1 MRINSL
7 LRKSKFLFLILLSF
21 GLNFSYVNA
30 SNDQKSN
37 LNNLENRINIKFNKY
52 ILGPGDE
59 IFINMIDIFELSG
72 VHRIDEKGF
81 IYVPRLKYVNVSGL
95 NVGELENLLID
106 SYKKYVNYPE
116 IEIRVL
122 KKRPVTV
129 MVRGEVIRPGLY
141 TLIHRDTS
149 FSTFNEESSDN
160 NITKSSDNN
169 ITNNSNNNFLNT
181 NSRNNNILNNNN
193 NISSPY
199 LFPTL
204 FEAIQKAQGITSKAD
219 LSAIKIIRLTPDSE
233 GSDRLTTEVNFLNLL
248 NSGDQT
254 QNIPL
259 ADGDLIVVKES
270 EINALD
276 QFRLAGSS
284 NLNPEFI
291 RVYLAGTFREPKG
304 AIELPQGITLAQGI
318 AVAGGLEI
326 FSSSKIEFIRFE
338 NDGNIDRR
346 FINLN
351 NIKRET
357 FISKNNPIL
366 RTGDIIRARSSSLG
380 YATEAIDKVGRPI
393 LSIFT
398 ILNLFDD

>member
-1 MRINSL
+1 MRINIL

-21 GLNFSYVNA
+21 GLNFSYAYA

-37 LNNLENRINIKFNKY
+37 LNNLEKRINIKFNKY

-59 IFINMIDIFELSG
+59 IFIKMIDIFELSG

-141 TLIHRDTS
+141 TLIHRDSS
-149 FSTFNEESSDN
+149 FSTVNEESTDN
-160 NITKSSDNN
+160 NITKSS
-169 ITNNSNNNFLNT
+169 
-181 NSRNNNILNNNN
+181 NNNILNTKSSENNILNNYNNNN

-270 EINALD
+270 EITALD

-291 RVYLAGTFREPKG
+291 RVYLAGNFREPKG

-326 FSSSKIEFIRFE
+326 FSSSKIEFIRFK

-366 RTGDIIRARSSSLG
+366 RSGDIIRARSSSLG
-380 YATEAIDKVGRPI
+380 YATKAIDKVGRPI